1 MPHFMLRCNKPP
13 NGLKVPKRALRHG
26 HGEQRT
32 GARGFVMA
40 ALDPA
45 LRATPKDQLRHALE
59 LVGFSLALAY
69 ALFLAGSAYERV
81 WLIDGL
87 GRIIDNDF
95 IGVWAAGRLGLDGH
109 PAAAWNWDLHRQVEV
124 AVAGRDFQSYYG
136 WHYPPTFLFAAVP
149 LAALPYLAAWA
160 MWMAVTLPAYVAV
173 VRAIIGERIGIVLA
187 LGFPG
192 VLWNVSVGQNG
203 FLTAALVGG
212 TLLFLER
219 RPLIAG
225 VCLGLLTYK
234 PQFGLLFPLVL
245 LVDRRWQVLV
255 AASVTAAVLV
265 AASVLAFG
273 LESWEAFFAWMPVTS
288 NAVFAE
294 GRANLMKLQSLLGV
308 MRWLGGDMTAAWT
321 AQALLIAAA
330 GTLSA
335 WLWRRPVRYE
345 IKAAALAAAAM
356 LATPYLYIYD
366 FPVLAIP
373 LAFVMRTGLRD
384 GFLPCELAAMALVCG
399 LILAF
404 PFVEIPTGFLAVV
417 VVTALIVRRAR
428 AEYRGNSAALRLTL
442 VPK

>member
-1 MPHFMLRCNKPP
+1 
-13 NGLKVPKRALRHG
+13 
-26 HGEQRT
+26 
-32 GARGFVMA
+32 MA

-45 LRATPKDQLRHALE
+45 FPATPKDHLRHALE
-59 LVGFSLALAY
+59 LIGFSLAFAY
-69 ALFLAGSAYERV
+69 VLFLAGSAYERV
-81 WLIDGL
+81 WLIDSL

-95 IGVWAAGRLGLDGH
+95 IGVWAAGRLVLDGH
-109 PAAAWNWDLHRQVEV
+109 PAAAWDWDLHRQVEV

-160 MWMAVTLPAYVAV
+160 VWMAVTLPAYVAV
-173 VRAIIGERIGIVLA
+173 VRAIVGERIGIVLA

-192 VLWNVSVGQNG
+192 VLWNLSVGQNG
-203 FLTAALVGG
+203 FLTAALIGG

-219 RPLIAG
+219 RPLVAG

-234 PQFGLLFPLVL
+234 PQFGLVFPLVL
-245 LVDRRWQVLV
+245 LVERRWHVLV
-255 AASVTAAVLV
+255 AACVTAAVLV

-273 LESWEAFFAWMPVTS
+273 VESWQAFFAWMPVTS

-308 MRWLGGDMTAAWT
+308 VRWLGGDMTAAWS
-321 AQALLIAAA
+321 AQTVLIAAA
-330 GTLSA
+330 GTLSP

-373 LAFVMRTGLRD
+373 LAFIMRMGLRD
-384 GFLPCELAAMALVCG
+384 GFLPHELTAIALTCA
-399 LILAF
+399 LILTF
-404 PFVEIPTGFLAVV
+404 PFVAIPTGFVAVV
-417 VVTALIVRRAR
+417 VVTALVARRAR
-428 AEYRGNSAALRLTL
+428 AEYRRDSAGLRLTL
-442 VPK
+442 VAK